1 MANMGTETIEFNG
14 TKALA
19 RGKQARSGA
28 RRSAARNLKPS
39 AAPRQAGLRG
49 THSDPT
55 YQLAPS

>member
-28 RRSAARNLKPS
+28 RRSAARNL
-39 AAPRQAGLRG
+39 
-49 THSDPT
+49 
-55 YQLAPS
+55 